1 VSSRLRQLAR
11 PAPVAAPAQDPQERC
26 DLCGEVIGAEH
37 RHLIDLRTRE
47 LLCACTP
54 CKILFEQDAA
64 GGGHFRL
71 IPERRLALDGFELD
85 DVRWANLR
93 LPVEMAFFF
102 RNSEAERVVAY
113 YPSPAGPTESLLDLD
128 AWDELE
134 ADNPV
139 LTTLAPD
146 VEALLVNRVKG
157 ARRYYLVP
165 IEDCYRLVALIRTNW
180 RGLSGGSEVWE
191 EIDRFFAALS
201 SRAETVTRE
210 REAAWPR

>member
-1 VSSRLRQLAR
+1 MSSRLRQLAR
-11 PAPVAAPAQDPQERC
+11 PAPVRQQEAQERC
-26 DLCGEVIGAEH
+26 DLCGDPIGAEH

-47 LLCACTP
+47 LMCACTP

-71 IPERRLALDGFELD
+71 IPERRLALDGFVLE
-85 DVRWANLR
+85 DVTWANLR

-102 RNSEAERVVAY
+102 RNSEAERMVAY
-113 YPSPAGPTESLLDLD
+113 YPSPAGPTESLLDLE
-128 AWDELE
+128 AWEQLE

-139 LTTLAPD
+139 LGTLVPD
-146 VEALLVNRVKG
+146 VEALLVNRVRG
-157 ARRYYLVP
+157 ARGYYVVP

-191 EIDRFFAALS
+191 EIDRFFAGLT